1 MGAKVKCAL
10 IWPTPLSPWLRSELN
25 EPRHSWVHF
34 HIHRNTGI
42 QSEIPFASQL
52 SLFVDFIMLSKIIE
66 YKFESGILLEI
77 PIVSPTQS
85 KKNWTFYKMP
95 FGILQKVQY
104 LIQRTY
110 QPVLK
115 GTTWPRFMGTNLLM
129 YNRLLNCLSTWNIP
143 FLFFYPNWTLTAKI
157 PEKNNFFLKKIT
169 LLFLF
174 CENELS
180 VARILDQVVP

>member
-1 MGAKVKCAL
+1 
-10 IWPTPLSPWLRSELN
+10 
-25 EPRHSWVHF
+25 
-34 HIHRNTGI
+34 
-42 QSEIPFASQL
+42 
-52 SLFVDFIMLSKIIE
+52 MLSKIIE

-85 KKNWTFYKMP
+85 KKNWTFHKMP

-157 PEKNNFFLKKIT
+157 REKNNFFLKIIT

-180 VARILDQVVP
+180 VARILDQVVPWTRKYMIESTLPLKLELRGPKTGDQIGREWFLDRK